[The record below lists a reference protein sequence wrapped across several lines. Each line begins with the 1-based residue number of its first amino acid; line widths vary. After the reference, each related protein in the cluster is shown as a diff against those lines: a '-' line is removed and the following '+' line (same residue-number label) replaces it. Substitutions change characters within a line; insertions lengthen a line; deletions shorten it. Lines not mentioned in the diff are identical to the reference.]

1 MRGESGGLTCGVSV
15 SVTKT
20 GVSVSA
26 SAMPRRGPGA
36 LTRAPCQ
43 DGGLTR
49 VRGESGG
56 LTCGVSVSVS
66 AMGGLTRCK
75 AAAGVWLES
84 GLGGCGRFFSKV
96 RALEIEIEIRF
107 LVFRGRISKCAP
119 LEHSVLRRMRLA
131 LKSSLEFRKQKR
143 NRYRKRKTCSR
154 KRGV

>member
-84 GLGGCGRFFSKV
+84 GLGGCGRFFRKYAHWKSKSKFDFSFFGV
-96 RALEIEIEIRF
+96 E
-107 LVFRGRISKCAP
+107 FR
-119 LEHSVLRRMRLA
+119 SVLP
-131 LKSSLEFRKQKR
+131 
-143 NRYRKRKTCSR
+143 
-154 KRGV
+154 